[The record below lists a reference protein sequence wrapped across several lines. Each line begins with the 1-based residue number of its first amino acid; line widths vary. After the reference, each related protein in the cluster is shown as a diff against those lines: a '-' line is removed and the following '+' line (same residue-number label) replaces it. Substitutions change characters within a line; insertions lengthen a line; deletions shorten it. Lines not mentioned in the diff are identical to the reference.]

1 MNMQNLMAQAQRL
14 QKDITAK
21 KDEIDKTIFPGKSE
35 WVEISFNGKKE
46 IQSFKI
52 IKEGEIAE
60 EDKELLEDMILL
72 AIKDSF
78 KKIDD
83 ETEKKLGQYAS
94 MSGLL

>member
-1 MNMQNLMAQAQRL
+1 MNMQSIMAQAQKL
-14 QKDITAK
+14 QRDINAK

-35 WVEISFNGKKE
+35 WVEIEFNGKKE

-52 IKEGEIAE
+52 TKEGEISE

-78 KKIDD
+78 KKIDE